1 MKKLLFKMKTLSFHD
16 EVFGRRGK
24 NKKEITDFL
33 WQYWRW
39 NSRPPLKPCPLL

>member
-1 MKKLLFKMKTLSFHD
+1 MMKFLG
-16 EVFGRRGK
+16 EE
-24 NKKEITDFL
+24 EITDFL